1 MNQSDTSTPIITP
14 VEEKLKILWHKE
26 LSKFLKA
33 VGLNETSQSLDT
45 EILVL
50 SHYHQAQL
58 PDALE
63 TLVGQLLL
71 ALEQHVNAKEKLLDT
86 NINANTTNTS
96 ISNSNEHNNSNN
108 NNDTTIKTTD
118 GLLYSINKKRKYPS
132 TSFDI
137 INNVNENS
145 DNDSDIENRERAKR
159 MDPNQVQIRAS
170 NNEVQQRIDTYI
182 QAKQQD
188 IDTSNRAEFLS
199 RSDPKG
205 EDITCA
211 RADAREINRNIQM
224 KFDIVNNEDGPIARS
239 LVSNTTQS
247 SSSTNT
253 NNNNN
258 NNIMNNHIIVDER
271 LKNIESHLNVQFE
284 RNTNDPFTCME
295 RIKILEDTLMDI
307 ERKYP
312 KWAAVHFNQPNR
324 SYPPPPSVTY
334 VARSALSSS
343 LPSSPIKNNSTS
355 NS

>member
-14 VEEKLKILWHKE
+14 VEEKLKISWHKE
-26 LSKFLKA
+26 LSKFLKT

-71 ALEQHVNAKEKLLDT
+71 ALEQHVDAKEKILENNNSTTITSID
-86 NINANTTNTS
+86 NIND
-96 ISNSNEHNNSNN
+96 HNNINNNNN
-108 NNDTTIKTTD
+108 NNDTAIRTTE
-118 GLLYSINKKRKYPS
+118 GLLYSINKKRKQLS
-132 TSFDI
+132 SSIDA
-137 INNVNENS
+137 INSANETNNN
-145 DNDSDIENRERAKR
+145 DNNNDIENRERAKR

-182 QAKQQD
+182 QAKQHD

-239 LVSNTTQS
+239 LVSNTTQTS
-247 SSSTNT
+247 SLTNT
-253 NNNNN
+253 N

-284 RNTNDPFTCME
+284 RNLNDPFTCME

-334 VARSALSSS
+334 VARSALSSP
-343 LPSSPIKNNSTS
+343 LPSSPIKNNSTN